1 VNKTEKSTKK
11 MKNNLMYVQEI
22 LWKHNDWSGLL
33 VL

>member
-1 VNKTEKSTKK
+1 